1 MNEQIIWIVLRRLRT
16 PFLVIII
23 TFALSILGLVLIPG
37 TDDQGKPYHMTF
49 FDAFYFV
56 SYMAS
61 TIGFGEAPYTFNY
74 PQRMWVSFAIYST
87 VIGWFY
93 GIGAIV
99 ALMQDEGLKRA
110 LNLNSFRKQV
120 KNLTEPFY
128 IILGYNGITK
138 TIINKINGIDF
149 RVVVLDKSNEKIEEL
164 HLENFQPSV
173 PASVGDATN
182 QQSLRM
188 AGIHQ
193 KQCKGIIS
201 LFENDMVNANIAT
214 ISMLL
219 NRKLDI
225 IIKATS
231 PEQVEHFKGMGL
243 QHTQNPFE
251 IISQRIY
258 FGITAPHIW
267 LLEMWMYGHSLKP
280 KKRDKFPTGKYIIYG
295 KGRMGKAIAEGL
307 SRAGVTYVI
316 KELDAKK
323 YIEEKGSTIFG
334 NEDDIENL
342 LALGVKE
349 SQCIIA
355 ATKNDILNLTILN
368 KAKQLHPD
376 IFTIAR
382 ENSLEDLNIFTAAKI
397 NKIYVLEKILADT
410 TYNMISRPLA
420 DLFIHESRKQ
430 NEEWAEI
437 IVNMLNTVTGMN
449 PNYYETQINDANAY
463 ALTAELSRGEKINL
477 ANLRRSREDREQFLK
492 IVFLLLKRGDEV
504 YLMPDSHMNLEVGDE
519 LLVVTDEEG
528 YEDFDFIINNI
539 YELNYILNKEEAKNI
554 LQFHL
559 WGKNRKHNKIKRTVN
574 GHY

>member
-16 PFLVIII
+16 PFLVIIA
-23 TFALSILGLVLIPG
+23 TFALSILGLILIPG
-37 TDDQGKPYHMTF
+37 TDNQGHPYQMTF

-61 TIGFGEAPYTFNY
+61 TIGFGEAPYSFNY
-74 PQRMWVSFAIYST
+74 PQRMWVSFTIYFT

-99 ALMQDEGLKRA
+99 ALIQDEGLRRA
-110 LNLNSFRKQV
+110 LNLNIFRKQV
-120 KNLTEPFY
+120 QHLDKPFY
-128 IILGYNGITK
+128 IILGYNAVTK

-149 RVVVLDKSNEKIEEL
+149 RVVVLDKSSEKIEEL
-164 HLENFQPSV
+164 VLENFQPSV

-182 QQSLRM
+182 QQLLKM

-193 KQCKGIIS
+193 KNCKGIIS

-219 NRKLDI
+219 NKKLDI

-231 PEQVEHFKGMGL
+231 PEQVDHFKSIGMK
-243 QHTQNPFE
+243 HIQNPFE

-267 LLEMWMYGHSLKP
+267 LLEMWMYGHILKLRE
-280 KKRDKFPTGKYIIYG
+280 RDKFPKGRYIIYG
-295 KGRMGKAIAEGL
+295 KGRMGRAIAEGL
-307 SRAGVTYVI
+307 TRAGVEYVI
-316 KELDAKK
+316 KELDSRK
-323 YIEEKGSTIFG
+323 YIKEKDSTIFG
-334 NEDDIENL
+334 DEDDIKKL

-368 KAKQLHPD
+368 KAKQLNPD

-397 NKIYVLEKILADT
+397 NKIYVLEKILADA
-410 TYNMISRPLA
+410 TYNFILRPLV
-420 DLFIHESRKQ
+420 DLFIREARKQ
-430 NEEWAEI
+430 DEEWAEV
-437 IVNMLNTVTGMN
+437 IVNMLNTITGMN
-449 PNYYETQINDANAY
+449 PNYYEMQINDEHAY

-477 ANLRRSREDREQFLK
+477 ASLRRSRANREEFLQ

-504 YLMPDSHMNLEVGDE
+504 YLMPDSHMNLEIGDE
-519 LLVVTDEEG
+519 LLMVTDEEG
-528 YEDFDFIINNI
+528 YEDFEYIVNNI
-539 YELNYILNKEEAKNI
+539 YELNYILNKEESKKLLHFN
-554 LQFHL
+554 L
-559 WGKNRKHNKIKRTVN
+559 WGIN
-574 GHY
+574 GKTKA

>member
-16 PFLVIII
+16 PFLVIIL

-37 TDDQGKPYHMTF
+37 TDDQGQPYHMTF

-61 TIGFGEAPYTFNY
+61 TIGFGEAPYAFNY
-74 PQRMWVSFAIYST
+74 PQRMWVSFMIYFN
-87 VIGWFY
+87 VVGWFY

-99 ALMQDEGLKRA
+99 ALIQDEGLRRA
-110 LNLNSFRKQV
+110 VNLNIFRNQV
-120 KNLTEPFY
+120 HNLDKPFY
-128 IILGYNGITK
+128 IILGYNGVTK

-149 RVVVLDKSNEKIEEL
+149 RVVVLDKSSEKIEEL
-164 HLENFQPSV
+164 LLENFQPFV

-182 QQSLRM
+182 QQSLKM

-193 KQCKGIIS
+193 KNCKGIIS

-219 NRKLDI
+219 NKKLDI

-231 PEQVEHFKGMGL
+231 PEQVEHFKSMGL

-267 LLEMWMYGHSLKP
+267 LLEMWMYGHILKL
-280 KKRDKFPTGKYIIYG
+280 KVRDKFPKGRYIIYG
-295 KGRMGKAIAEGL
+295 RGRMGRAIAEGL
-307 SRAGVTYVI
+307 SRAGVAHVI
-316 KELDAKK
+316 KELDSKK
-323 YIEEKGSTIFG
+323 YIKEKNSTIFG
-334 NEDDIENL
+334 DEDDIQKL

-355 ATKNDILNLTILN
+355 ATKDDILNLTILN
-368 KAKQLHPD
+368 KAKQLNPD

-397 NKIYVLEKILADT
+397 NKIYVLEKILADA
-410 TYNMISRPLA
+410 TYNLISRPLA
-420 DLFIHESRKQ
+420 AIFIRESRKQ
-430 NEEWAEI
+430 DEEWAAV
-437 IVNMLNTVTGMN
+437 IVNMLNTITGMN

-463 ALTAELSRGEKINL
+463 ALTAELSRGEKITL
-477 ANLRRSREDREQFLK
+477 SNLRRSREDREQLLA

-504 YLMPDSHMNLEVGDE
+504 YLMPDSQMHLEVGDE
-519 LLVVTDEEG
+519 LLIVTDEEG

-539 YELNYILNKEEAKNI
+539 YELNYILNKEESKNI
-554 LQFHL
+554 LQFNL
-559 WGKNRKHNKIKRTVN
+559 WGKNGKNKA
-574 GHY
+574 